1 MIERNIY
8 DVTAAQ
14 IEFTVG
20 PNPLKMSH
28 TKTILKNLIKIW
40 HLKVG
45 S

>member
-20 PNPLKMSH
+20 PNPLKSL
-28 TKTILKNLIKIW
+28 IPRQKNLIKIW
-40 HLKVG
+40 HLEVG